1 MLKAYGSNGITGLG
15 NENLIVTD
23 TNSISASDLN
33 SLDSKTSGTI
43 TTHTSLTTLTGS
55 LATLNAAYASGI
67 DVLGNED
74 IILTDSTVAAADLN
88 LLNNSTTGNISA
100 SSISLLTGSV
110 ADLNT
115 AFGAKAASGS
125 NGIDFGG
132 SSGAADQAVEI
143 TDATVLAVDL
153 ITLNGNTSGTID
165 ASTLS
170 EIEGT
175 AANANTI
182 YDTKSGG
189 DGFTGLGDEAITLT
203 DTTVGAAALIDLYT
217 NGTSGIIDAS
227 TVHTIT
233 GTTANANTIYSQTS
247 TFTGLGTENITIQGE
262 SSNTL
267 AVASL
272 NTLNG
277 NTTGNINADTV
288 TTLTGAISDL
298 NTAYA
303 ASASTGDGISNLGNE
318 AITLSDTS
326 VTDVAALNTLNGN
339 TTGLIDADTVSS
351 LSLIHI

>member
-1 MLKAYGSNGITGLG
+1 MYKRQ
-15 NENLIVTD
+15 
-23 TNSISASDLN
+23 
-33 SLDSKTSGTI
+33 
-43 TTHTSLTTLTGS
+43 
-55 LATLNAAYASGI
+55 I
-67 DVLGNED
+67 DADN
-74 IILTDSTVAAADLN
+74 VAK
-88 LLNNSTTGNISA
+88 
-100 SSISLLTGSV
+100 LTGSV

-153 ITLNGNTSGTID
+153 NTLNGNTSGTID

-233 GTTANANTIYSQTS
+233 GTVSYTH
-247 TFTGLGTENITIQGE
+247 L
-262 SSNTL
+262 TL
-267 AVASL
+267 PTNRCV
-272 NTLNG
+272 
-277 NTTGNINADTV
+277 
-288 TTLTGAISDL
+288 
-298 NTAYA
+298 
-303 ASASTGDGISNLGNE
+303 
-318 AITLSDTS
+318 
-326 VTDVAALNTLNGN
+326 
-339 TTGLIDADTVSS
+339 
-351 LSLIHI
+351 